1 MEEKNYRDL
10 FTELESYERKGIYMS
25 LDGYRASAL
34 QIVTACMMKEEGSYM
49 RDYII
54 SREGNIEA
62 LTFTDIN
69 ECRQEEM
76 PLSKAGLK
84 V

>member
-1 MEEKNYRDL
+1 
-10 FTELESYERKGIYMS
+10 
-25 LDGYRASAL
+25 
-34 QIVTACMMKEEGSYM
+34 MMKEEGSYM

-84 V
+84 L